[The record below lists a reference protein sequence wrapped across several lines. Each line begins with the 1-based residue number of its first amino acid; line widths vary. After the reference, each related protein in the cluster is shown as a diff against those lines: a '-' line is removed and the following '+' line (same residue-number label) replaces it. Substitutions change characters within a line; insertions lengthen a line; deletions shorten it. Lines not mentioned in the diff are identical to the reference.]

1 MHVRDHELLPNL
13 RLSCFSAVGDG
24 MHVEVSRPDGA
35 PSPEPLMTFREGE
48 ELGMQV
54 VLHGSDHDV
63 VFSLAELQR
72 AITFAASEVHR
83 ESFYD

>member
-1 MHVRDHELLPNL
+1 MHVQDPEILPNL

-24 MHVEVSRPDGA
+24 MHVEVSRPDGLL
-35 PSPEPLMTFREGE
+35 PPDPLMTFREDE
-48 ELGMQV
+48 QLGMQV

-72 AITFAASEVHR
+72 AIAFAASEVHR
-83 ESFYD
+83 ESFYE

>member
-1 MHVRDHELLPNL
+1 MHVQDPEMLPNL

-24 MHVEVSRPDGA
+24 MHVEVSRPDGM
-35 PSPEPLMTFREGE
+35 PSPDPLMTFREDE

-63 VFSLAELQR
+63 VLSLAELKR
-72 AITFAASEVHR
+72 AIAFAASEVHR
-83 ESFYD
+83 ESFYE